1 MKKMDVMEQYQG
13 VSVDVA
19 VREADPHVLVVMLMD
34 GALKNIH
41 RAKVLMGQGE
51 IKDKA
56 EVISKAVAIVDSLK
70 ASLNYETGND
80 LVANLEALYDYI
92 TRTLVIANSQN
103 NISKLDEAAALL
115 SEIHA
120 GWVGMGKE
128 VKRPSR
134 QRLHQSA
141 AVDSQKRG
149 ASGLSFSA

>member
-19 VREADPHVLVVMLMD
+19 VREADPHELVVMLMD

-41 RAKVLMGQGE
+41 RAKVLMNQGE
-51 IKDKA
+51 VKDKA

-70 ASLNYETGND
+70 ASLNYEAGGD

-103 NISKLDEAAALL
+103 SIAKLDEVSALL
-115 SEIHA
+115 AEIHA
-120 GWVGMGKE
+120 GWVGMAKE
-128 VKRPSR
+128 VKKPSR
-134 QRLHQSA
+134 PKIHQSA
-141 AVDSQKRG
+141 VDG
-149 ASGLSFSA
+149 AKQNASALSFSA